1 MPLESKAWVRATTMP
16 TGRLLAAA
24 FLIMA
29 CLACNRF
36 GRYTLVCPD
45 YGFAVTFP
53 EKPNKLSDKNHE
65 GLPKHLWTLYRSDH
79 KDFYSAQATSYKEA
93 LPTEGWLPGKAVGDL
108 VGLQLLEGRR
118 FKLRSAAT
126 GREAVAVAT
135 TSLAP
140 GGGIIS
146 TIYVIDGSK
155 LISVTARTENEQD
168 RTAFL
173 ESLAL
178 LQ

>member
-1 MPLESKAWVRATTMP
+1 MRPESSSRIKATAMA
-16 TGRLLAAA
+16 TGRLLCAV
-24 FLIMA
+24 FVITA
-29 CLACNRF
+29 CVGCNRF
-36 GRYTLVCPD
+36 IHYTLVSPD

-53 EKPNKLSDKNHE
+53 EKPNHVSDKNYQ
-65 GLPKHLWTLYRSDH
+65 GLPKHLWTVYRSDH
-79 KDFYSAQATSYKEA
+79 KDFYSATATSYKEA

-108 VGLQLLEGRR
+108 VGIQLLEGRR

-135 TSLAP
+135 TSLPP

-146 TIYVIDGSK
+146 TIYIIDGTK

-173 ESLAL
+173 RSLTL

>member
-1 MPLESKAWVRATTMP
+1 MPPERKLRTMTTAMRRH
-16 TGRLLAAA
+16 RLFYTLA
-24 FLIMA
+24 LIMA
-29 CLACNRF
+29 CVACNRF
-36 GRYTLVCPD
+36 GHYTLVSQE
-45 YGFAVTFP
+45 YRFSVTFP

-65 GLPKHLWTLYRSDH
+65 GLPKQLWTVYRSDH

-108 VGLQLLEGRR
+108 VGIQLLEGRR

-146 TIYVIDGSK
+146 TIYVIDGTM

-168 RTAFL
+168 KIAFL
-173 ESLAL
+173 QSLTL

>member
-1 MPLESKAWVRATTMP
+1 MRPESRVRIRATAMT
-16 TGRLLAAA
+16 TGRLFGALALIAA
-24 FLIMA
+24 
-29 CLACNRF
+29 CVACNRF
-36 GRYTLVCPD
+36 GHYTLVSPE
-45 YGFAVTFP
+45 YGFSVTFP
-53 EKPNKLSDKNHE
+53 EKPSKVSDKNHE
-65 GLPKHLWTLYRSDH
+65 GLPKHLWTVYRSDR
-79 KDFYSAQATSYKEA
+79 KDFYSAQATSYKDA

-108 VGLQLLEGRR
+108 VGIQLLEGRC

-140 GGGIIS
+140 AGGIIS
-146 TIYVIDGSK
+146 TIYVIDGTK

-168 RTAFL
+168 KTAFL
-173 ESLAL
+173 GSLTL

>member
-1 MPLESKAWVRATTMP
+1 MT
-16 TGRLLAAA
+16 TGRLVCALA
-24 FLIMA
+24 LIMA
-29 CLACNRF
+29 CVACDRL
-36 GRYTLVCPD
+36 GRYTLVSPE

-53 EKPNKLSDKNHE
+53 EKPNRVSDKNYE
-65 GLPKHLWTLYRSDH
+65 GLPKHLWTVYRTDR

-108 VGLQLLEGRR
+108 VGIQLLEGRR

-146 TIYVIDGSK
+146 TIYVIDGTK
-155 LISVTARTENEQD
+155 LISVTARTEND
-168 RTAFL
+168 NDKTAFL
-173 ESLAL
+173 GSLKL

>member
-1 MPLESKAWVRATTMP
+1 MRRDSRARIWATAIT
-16 TGRLLAAA
+16 TGRLLCAVSM
-24 FLIMA
+24 IMA
-29 CLACNRF
+29 CVACDRLTQ
-36 GRYTLVCPD
+36 YTLVSRD

-53 EKPNKLSDKNHE
+53 EKPNKVSDKNYQ
-65 GLPKHLWTLYRSDH
+65 GLPKHLWTVLRPDH

-93 LPTEGWLPGKAVGDL
+93 LPTDNWLPGKEVGEL
-108 VGLQLLEGRR
+108 VGIQLLVGRR
-118 FKLRSAAT
+118 YMLRSAAT

-135 TSLAP
+135 DSLAP

-146 TIYVIDGSK
+146 TIYIIDGTK
-155 LISVTARTENEQD
+155 LISVTARTDNEHD

-173 ESLAL
+173 GSLRL